1 MTFSMRLEV
10 FPKVKFEKEENKEGI
25 KYRKCV
31 PDLDKSSG
39 WPAFHPLE
47 V

>member
-1 MTFSMRLEV
+1 MIFLMRLEV
-10 FPKVKFEKEENKEGI
+10 FLKVKFEKEENKEGI

-31 PDLDKSSG
+31 FDFDKFSG
-39 WPAFHPLE
+39 WFVFYLLE